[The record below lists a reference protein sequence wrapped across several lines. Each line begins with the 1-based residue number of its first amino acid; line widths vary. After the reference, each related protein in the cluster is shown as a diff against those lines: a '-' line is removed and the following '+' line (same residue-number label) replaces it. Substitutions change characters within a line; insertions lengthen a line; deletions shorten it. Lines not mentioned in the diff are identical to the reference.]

1 MQIKALRTIDSEIGF
16 QKFNSFI
23 FQFGRLS
30 EDQVPD
36 FGIEKY
42 PRVDRR
48 IQYQADSIRYLRET
62 RI

>member
-30 EDQVPD
+30 EAKLPD
-36 FGIEKY
+36 FGIEKH
-42 PRVDRR
+42 PRVDRW
-48 IQYQADSIRYLRET
+48 IQYQADSI
-62 RI
+62 